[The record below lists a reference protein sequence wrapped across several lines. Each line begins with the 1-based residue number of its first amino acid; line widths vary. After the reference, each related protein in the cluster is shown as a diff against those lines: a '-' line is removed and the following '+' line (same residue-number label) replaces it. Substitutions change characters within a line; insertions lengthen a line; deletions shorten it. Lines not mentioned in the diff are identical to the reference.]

1 MRTAFVF
8 GVLFIAAAF
17 SASAEGAPP
26 VSIARFEAAAR
37 AQEAAPGGAVQQVRA
52 ISSDPALDA
61 LVAEALHNNTD
72 IVGAAA
78 TADAAR
84 LRVEPAR
91 TLPDPFLS
99 FNYQNDGKSP
109 SLGKQ
114 DMTFLG
120 AMFSQP
126 LPWPGKLRLAGEE
139 ASNRAEEVK
148 EGTVGRARLAV
159 EARVR
164 RAYYDYLLA
173 RALLELI
180 EDRGRS
186 WREIADIVRERY
198 AVGIGIQQDVL
209 RAQIEV
215 LRIDEAR
222 AEQAAQVSNRRAEV
236 NRVLGRPQDA
246 EIETPARLT
255 LHLRVPDLP
264 VLLLAVRD
272 RSPELA
278 AVSRAIE
285 AARLRVALAKK
296 DFLPDFVASGGPM
309 YRGSLD
315 PMWQVGVG
323 ITLPIYSRSRQRP
336 RLSAAE
342 ADLRSELARA
352 TSARLDLELRTR
364 ERFENL
370 TAVLRVA
377 HLYGEGI
384 LPVDQ
389 LSLESA
395 IASYRTG
402 KIPFVTVLEALN
414 TLYADRS
421 IYRIRLAEAEKLRV
435 AIDEADL
442 QASAGMSSGLPSA
455 PASPGSTGAATAM
468 GSASSMR

>member
-1 MRTAFVF
+1 VIRIRNR
-8 GVLFIAAAF
+8 IATL
-17 SASAEGAPP
+17 
-26 VSIARFEAAAR
+26 VSIALFAAVAPVPARQMPPQTSSPEGRATSPDPYLDGLVLEALRQNPEIAGAVSSAEAARFRIA
-37 AQEAAPGGAVQQVRA
+37 
-52 ISSDPALDA
+52 
-61 LVAEALHNNTD
+61 
-72 IVGAAA
+72 
-78 TADAAR
+78 
-84 LRVEPAR
+84 PAR

-139 ASNRAEEVK
+139 THNRAEEVK

-173 RALLELI
+173 RALLELV
-180 EDRGRS
+180 EDRSRS

-198 AVGIGIQQDVL
+198 AVGIGVQQDVL

-222 AEQAAQVSNRRAEV
+222 AEQEAQVANRRAEV
-236 NRVLGRPQDA
+236 NRVLGGLQKT
-246 EIETPARLT
+246 EIETPA
-255 LHLRVPDLP
+255 HLALRSDVPGLP
-264 VLLLAVRD
+264 ALLQAVRD

-285 AARLRVALAKK
+285 AARLRVSLAKK
-296 DFLPDFVASGGPM
+296 DFLPDFVVSGGPM
-309 YRGSLD
+309 YRGGLD

-323 ITLPIYSRSRQRP
+323 ITLPIHAGSRQRP
-336 RLSAAE
+336 RLAAAE
-342 ADLRSELARA
+342 ADLRSEQARA
-352 TSARLDLELRTR
+352 ASTRLELEFRTR

-370 TAVLRVA
+370 AAVLKVA
-377 HLYGEGI
+377 RLYDEGV

-402 KIPFVTVLEALN
+402 KVPFVTVLEALN

-421 IYRIRLAEAEKLRV
+421 IYRTRLAEAEKLRV
-435 AIDEADL
+435 AIDEAGL
-442 QASAGMSSGLPSA
+442 QAGAGMA
-455 PASPGSTGAATAM
+455 PAASATAPGAMGSTGAAIGM
-468 GSASSMR
+468 GSSSSMR